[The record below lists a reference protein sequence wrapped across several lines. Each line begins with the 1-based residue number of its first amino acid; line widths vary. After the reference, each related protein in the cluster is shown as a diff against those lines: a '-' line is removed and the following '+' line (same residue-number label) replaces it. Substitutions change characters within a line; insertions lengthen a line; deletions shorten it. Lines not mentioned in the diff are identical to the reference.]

1 MLSQCS
7 YIVRSLYQIFSPSLP
22 NVRVERTTNYKL
34 PTTNSLFLGIDVG
47 TSALKAIA
55 IDETGAVRA
64 QASASYE
71 TISPQPGWIEQRPDD
86 WWQACRAAIIALGSQ
101 ISLRDVAAIGLTGQM
116 HGSVFLDA
124 EREVIR
130 PALLW
135 NDQRTAAESDA
146 IERTIGVERL
156 IQVTGSR
163 SFTGFTAPK
172 LLWLRQN
179 ATIAYKRLHHLLLPK
194 DYLRLMLTGEL
205 ATDVG
210 DASGTGL
217 FDVGARAWSDEI
229 VDALDLDRDVLPRT
243 YEGPE
248 ITGRV
253 LPNIAADLGLPVGTP
268 VVAGG
273 GDQQAGAIGAGA
285 VAPGIAMTS
294 IGTSAEVFATSAA
307 YAPEPQGRLHAMCH
321 SVPGAWHTMGVMLS
335 GGGSIAW
342 LERAIGPVSGGDQTE
357 RLFGLAA
364 DSPPG
369 ARGLL
374 FLPYLTGE
382 RMPVNDPNARAAFVG
397 LTSEHDIGDMA
408 RAVMEG
414 VAFNLRQL
422 LDITRATGVTVEQM
436 RLIGGGARSAV
447 WQQIIADAFEM
458 PVSPLESAEG
468 TAIGAALLAA
478 TGVGAFA
485 SVADAASSCVRV
497 ASTVVPTLEG
507 VAAYAAAYER
517 YGRMYDAVRMIR

>member
-1 MLSQCS
+1 MNHE
-7 YIVRSLYQIFSPSLP
+7 V
-22 NVRVERTTNYKL
+22 
-34 PTTNSLFLGIDVG
+34 FLGIDVG
-47 TSALKAIA
+47 TSALKAVA
-55 IDETGAVRA
+55 IDATGVVRA
-64 QASASYE
+64 QASAAYE
-71 TISPQPGWIEQRPDD
+71 TISPQPRWTEQRPDD
-86 WWQACRAAIIALGSQ
+86 WWQACRAAIIALGTQ
-101 ISLRDVAAIGLTGQM
+101 ISLDSVLAIGLTGQM

-135 NDQRTAAESDA
+135 NDQRTVAESDA
-146 IERTIGVERL
+146 IEHTIGLDQL
-156 IQVTGSR
+156 IRITGSR

-229 VDALDLDRDVLPRT
+229 VDALDHDRDVLPRAH
-243 YEGPE
+243 EGPE

-253 LPNIAADLGLPVGTP
+253 LATAAADLGLPAGIP

-285 VAPGIAMTS
+285 VVAGIAMTS
-294 IGTSAEVFATSAA
+294 IGTSAEVFAPSAV
-307 YAPEPQGRLHAMCH
+307 YAPESRGRLHAMCH
-321 SVPGAWHTMGVMLS
+321 SAPGTWHTMGVMLS
-335 GGGSIAW
+335 GGASMAW
-342 LERAIGPVSGGDQTE
+342 LARAIGPVTTGDQTQ
-357 RLFGLAA
+357 RLFALAA

-382 RMPVNDPNARAAFVG
+382 RMPVNDPSARAAFVG

-414 VAFNLRQL
+414 VAFNLRQI
-422 LDITRATGVTVEQM
+422 LDTTRETGVHVEQM
-436 RLIGGGARSAV
+436 RRIGGGARDAL
-447 WQQIIADAFEM
+447 WPQIIADAYEM
-458 PVSPLESAEG
+458 PVSLPESGEG
-468 TAIGAALLAA
+468 TAIGAAMLAA

-485 SVADAASSCVRV
+485 SVAAAASSCVRV
-497 ASTVVPTLEG
+497 ASTVVPTLGG
-507 VAAYAAAYER
+507 VAAYAEAYER
-517 YGRMYDAVRMIR
+517 YGQLYAATRTV

>member
-1 MLSQCS
+1 M
-7 YIVRSLYQIFSPSLP
+7 
-22 NVRVERTTNYKL
+22 
-34 PTTNSLFLGIDVG
+34 
-47 TSALKAIA
+47 

-64 QASASYE
+64 QASAAYE
-71 TISPQPGWIEQRPDD
+71 TISPQPGWTEQRPDD
-86 WWQACRAAIIALGSQ
+86 WWQAARAAIIALGTQ

-130 PALLW
+130 PAILW

-156 IQVTGSR
+156 VRITGSR

-194 DYLRLMLTGEL
+194 DYIRLVLTGEL

-217 FDVGARAWSDEI
+217 FDVGARGWSDEI
-229 VDALDLDRDVLPRT
+229 IDALDLDRDVLPRA
-243 YEGPE
+243 YEGTE
-248 ITGRV
+248 ITGHV
-253 LPNIAADLGLPVGTP
+253 LVDIAADLGLRAGIP
-268 VVAGG
+268 VVAGA

-285 VAPGIAMTS
+285 VTPGVAMTA
-294 IGTSAEVFATSAA
+294 IGTSAEVFAPSAA
-307 YAPEPQGRLHAMCH
+307 YAPELQGRLHAMCH

-335 GGGSIAW
+335 GGGSMSW
-342 LERAIGPVSGGDQTE
+342 LARALAPVSGGDPIE
-357 RLFGLAA
+357 RLYSLAA
-364 DSPPG
+364 ESPPG

-382 RMPVNDPNARAAFVG
+382 RMPINDPNARASFVG
-397 LTSEHDIGDMA
+397 LTSDHDAGDMA

-414 VAFNLRQL
+414 VAFNLRQI
-422 LDITRATGVTVEQM
+422 LDITRATGVRIDEM
-436 RLIGGGARSAV
+436 RLTGGATRSAT
-447 WQQIIADAFEM
+447 WTQIIADAFEM
-458 PVSPLESAEG
+458 PVSLLESTEA

-478 TGVGAFA
+478 TGAGAFA
-485 SVADAASSCVRV
+485 SVADAAASCVRV

-507 VAAYAAAYER
+507 VAAYAEAFDRYARLYAATQ
-517 YGRMYDAVRMIR
+517 AVW

>member
-1 MLSQCS
+1 
-7 YIVRSLYQIFSPSLP
+7 
-22 NVRVERTTNYKL
+22 
-34 PTTNSLFLGIDVG
+34 
-47 TSALKAIA
+47 
-55 IDETGAVRA
+55 VRA
-64 QASASYE
+64 RASAAYE
-71 TISPQPGWIEQRPDD
+71 TIVPQPGWTEQRPDD
-86 WWQACRAAIIALGSQ
+86 WWQACRGAIIALGTQ
-101 ISLRDVAAIGLTGQM
+101 ITLERVAAIGLTGQM

-130 PALLW
+130 PAILW
-135 NDQRTAAESDA
+135 NDQRTTVEAET
-146 IERTIGVERL
+146 IEDVIGVERL
-156 IQVTGSR
+156 VRITGSR

-217 FDVGARAWSDEI
+217 FDIGARAWSDEI
-229 VDALDLDRDVLPRT
+229 VDALDLDRDVLPRA

-248 ITGRV
+248 ITGHV
-253 LPNIAADLGLPVGTP
+253 LADIAADLGLRAGIP
-268 VVAGG
+268 VVAGA

-285 VAPGIAMTS
+285 VTPGVAMTA

-335 GGGSIAW
+335 GGGSMSW
-342 LERAIGPVSGGDQTE
+342 LARALAPVSGGDPIE
-357 RLFGLAA
+357 RLYSLAA
-364 DSPPG
+364 ESPPG
-369 ARGLL
+369 ARRLL

-397 LTSEHDIGDMA
+397 LTSSHDVGDMA

-414 VAFNLRQL
+414 VAFNLRQI
-422 LDITRATGVTVEQM
+422 LDITRATGVRIDEM
-436 RLIGGGARSAV
+436 RLIGGATRSAT
-447 WQQIIADAFEM
+447 WTQIIADAFEM
-458 PVSPLESAEG
+458 PVVPLASTEG
-468 TAIGAALLAA
+468 TAIGAALLAV
-478 TGVGAFA
+478 TGAGVFA
-485 SVADAASSCVRV
+485 SVADAASACVRV

-507 VAAYAAAYER
+507 AAAYVDARER
-517 YGRMYDAVRMIR
+517 YARLYAATRVV

>member
-1 MLSQCS
+1 M
-7 YIVRSLYQIFSPSLP
+7 
-22 NVRVERTTNYKL
+22 
-34 PTTNSLFLGIDVG
+34 
-47 TSALKAIA
+47 
-55 IDETGAVRA
+55 RA

-71 TISPQPGWIEQRPDD
+71 TISPQPGWTEQRPDD
-86 WWQACRAAIIALGSQ
+86 WWQACRGAMIALGTQ
-101 ISLRDVAAIGLTGQM
+101 IALRDVVAIGLTGQM

-130 PALLW
+130 PAILW
-135 NDQRTAAESDA
+135 NDQRTTVEAAT
-146 IERTIGVERL
+146 IEEAIGVDRL
-156 IQVTGSR
+156 VRITGSR

-217 FDVGARAWSDEI
+217 FDVGARSWSDEI
-229 VDALDLDRDVLPRT
+229 VDALDLDRDVLPRA
-243 YEGPE
+243 YEGTE
-248 ITGRV
+248 ITGPLLADV
-253 LPNIAADLGLPVGTP
+253 AADLGLPAGIP
-268 VVAGG
+268 VVAGA

-285 VAPGIAMTS
+285 VTPGVAMTA

-335 GGGSIAW
+335 GGGSMSW
-342 LERAIGPVSGGDQTE
+342 LARALVPVAGSDQPE
-357 RLFGLAA
+357 RLFALAA

-374 FLPYLTGE
+374 FLPYLAGE
-382 RMPVNDPNARAAFVG
+382 RMPVNDPNARASFVG
-397 LTSEHDIGDMA
+397 LTSDHGIGDMA

-414 VAFNLRQL
+414 VAFNLRQI
-422 LDITRATGVTVEQM
+422 LDITRATGVRVDEM
-436 RLIGGGARSAV
+436 RLTGGATRSAT
-447 WQQIIADAFEM
+447 WTQIIADAYEM
-458 PVSPLESAEG
+458 PVSLLESTEG

-478 TGVGAFA
+478 TGAGAFA
-485 SVADAASSCVRV
+485 SVADAASACLRV

-507 VAAYAAAYER
+507 VAAYAEARER
-517 YGRMYDAVRMIR
+517 YARLYAATRVV